1 MPRFRLA
8 NGRRVTV
15 HDGFIIGR
23 SAGCHLR
30 LDDPA
35 VAPRHLIVQDAGDY
49 WQVATLSLS
58 ASGSW
63 NGRPLPGLV
72 RLRPGD
78 ELQLGNT
85 RLIWEGEAVGLLARL
100 GWRGAVLIALVF
112 LIAVLAILA
121 VRFQALQAG
130 QNPAPVLPSVVLT
143 ATPTPAVEVAS
154 DNVTGPPASPTASL
168 IPELVPTPI
177 IVIPTPF
184 AVWTPTA
191 APSPTPTVTPTPV
204 SVLCPPPPGWVP
216 VVVRRGETL
225 RLLARRYGVQP
236 AQLRQANCL
245 PDNRIRPGQVLFVPG
260 SLP

>member
-23 SAGCHLR
+23 SASCHLR

-85 RLIWEGEAVGLLARL
+85 RLIWEGEAAGLLARL
-100 GWRGAVLIALVF
+100 GWRGVVLIGLVF
-112 LIAVLAILA
+112 LIAVLVILA

-130 QNPAPVLPSVVLT
+130 QNLPFALAT
-143 ATPTPAVEVAS
+143 ATPTPAVETVSGNAI
-154 DNVTGPPASPTASL
+154 GPAPLQAAT
-168 IPELVPTPI
+168 PTPEPLFVQV
-177 IVIPTPF
+177 IVVPTPF

-191 APSPTPTVTPTPV
+191 VPSPTPTVTPTPV
-204 SVLCPPPPGWVP
+204 ASACPPLPGWVP
-216 VVVRRGETL
+216 IVVRRGETL

-245 PDNRIRPGQVLFVPG
+245 PDNRIRPGQELFVPG
-260 SLP
+260 SPP

>member
-23 SAGCHLR
+23 SASCHLR

-78 ELQLGNT
+78 VLQLGNT
-85 RLIWEGEAVGLLARL
+85 RLVWEGETAGLLARF
-100 GWRGAVLIALVF
+100 GWKGLALIGLVL
-112 LIAVLAILA
+112 LIAVLALLA
-121 VRFQALQAG
+121 VWFQALQAG
-130 QNPAPVLPSVVLT
+130 PSLSLMLSTATLT
-143 ATPTPAVEVAS
+143 AVPTLAVEATPGHATDPSAS
-154 DNVTGPPASPTASL
+154 STTTST
-168 IPELVPTPI
+168 PELPPTQAVVVPTPF
-177 IVIPTPF
+177 T
-184 AVWTPTA
+184 VWTPTP
-191 APSPTPTVTPTPV
+191 APSPTPTITATPV
-204 SVLCPPPPGWVP
+204 SSACPPPAGWVP
-216 VVVRRGETL
+216 IIVGRGETL

-236 AQLRQANCL
+236 AQLRRANCL
-245 PDNRIRPGQVLFVPG
+245 PDNRIRPGQELFVPA
-260 SLP
+260 SPP